1 MAALTPSLRA
11 TLALLL
17 LCLGLG
23 VHAQGPKQPT
33 PEEIRKGLQGC
44 WYGGDGGT
52 EGRYCFTEDK
62 LTITPDGSG
71 RITLEREW
79 SVDAKG
85 TVVVRSGKHRIT
97 YTVEHLAEDGF
108 VLVNDKEKVR
118 LEGHRE
124 KPKKR

>member
-1 MAALTPSLRA
+1 MDAVIRA
-11 TLALLL
+11 IVALLL
-17 LCLGLG
+17 CALAVVARG
-23 VHAQGPKQPT
+23 QGPAKHT
-33 PEEIRKGLQGC
+33 PEQIRQGLQGC

-52 EGRYCFTEDK
+52 EGRYCFTDNK
-62 LTITPDGSG
+62 LTIIPEGGG
-71 RITLEREW
+71 RMTLEREW

-108 VLVNDKEKVR
+108 VLVNDREQVR

-124 KPKKR
+124 KQKKH